1 MTGEARRLEMRESVR
16 AALGDLATGRAYVLR
31 QLFPNERKQ
40 PGSTSFH
47 YRVMHELERRGVLK
61 SWFRSGAAGPKL
73 WQLVEGTS
81 LAMILED
88 EQELTNLIWPG
99 QSFAMPTNGAAGVGG
114 DVDKDASV
122 AQDLMVLQLLTGI
135 GEKVIEIDARQST
148 IEGKVDECLA
158 ILRKLL

>member
-1 MTGEARRLEMRESVR
+1 MTGEARSLEMRESVR

-61 SWFRSGAAGPKL
+61 SWFKNGAAAGPKM

-99 QSFAMPTNGAAGVGG
+99 QSFAMPTNGAAG
-114 DVDKDASV
+114 DVDKDAPV

-135 GEKVIEIDARQST
+135 GEKVIEIDARQTT